1 MVLNNE
7 KHNQR
12 ALTTNVQKMIDE
24 DVKKIDVAIESD
36 DLELIRET
44 HINIDGTYQACIKNW
59 MMGMYAFHPEHGFI
73 YDNLDI
79 ESMRDN
85 LRIMKPKLLAYK
97 NGLNVLYSDAT
108 ERTDVNVV
116 VNTHINLEISFNEAR
131 QKIEDM
137 PGLTFDETE
146 DIKRRINELQ
156 EIANEKTTNKRKW
169 ERIKPI
175 LVFALDKGVDVAI
188 TIMSLILQM
197 KLGTC

>member
-1 MVLNNE
+1 
-7 KHNQR
+7 
-12 ALTTNVQKMIDE
+12 
-24 DVKKIDVAIESD
+24 
-36 DLELIRET
+36 
-44 HINIDGTYQACIKNW
+44 
-59 MMGMYAFHPEHGFI
+59 
-73 YDNLDI
+73 
-79 ESMRDN
+79 MRDN

-146 DIKRRINELQ
+146 DIKRKINELQ

>member
-1 MVLNNE
+1 MALNNE
-7 KHNQR
+7 KHSHKTGTKNIQ
-12 ALTTNVQKMIDE
+12 NMIDE
-24 DVKKIDVAIESD
+24 DVKKIDIVLESD
-36 DLELIRET
+36 DLELVRET
-44 HINIDGTYQACIKNW
+44 HMNIDGTYQACIKNW

-85 LRIMKPKLLAYK
+85 LRMMRPKLLAYK
-97 NGLNVLYSDAT
+97 NGLNVLCSDAT

-116 VNTHINLEISFNEAR
+116 VNTQINLEISFNEAR

-146 DIKRRINELQ
+146 DIKRKINELQ
-156 EIANEKTTNKRKW
+156 EIANDNTTNKRKW
-169 ERIKPI
+169 EKIKPI

-188 TIMSLILQM
+188 TLMSLILQM
-197 KLGTC
+197 KL